1 MVHSQAPQSHS
12 QFIHADATGSRTS
25 RSIIGAAELAAG
37 RSAAVAAA
45 TAKLERPTS
54 DRTCADRLNQF
65 VGFNRR
71 GWSNYVAVYWCVV
84 CGNTFN
90 CRRACSPCRRCGSS
104 LCPLALPARF
114 FTTDGAVKTGA
125 GGVRVC
131 IHCSVIDRFT
141 LAEAS
146 PKQLRNPVPFARFR
160 SHLESDRLAS
170 PLTRP
175 HPRQ

>member
-25 RSIIGAAELAAG
+25 RSIIGAAELAAD

-65 VGFNRR
+65 VGSTVVA
-71 GWSNYVAVYWCVV
+71 GNYVAVYWYVV

-90 CRRACSPCRRCGSS
+90 CRRACSPCRRCGIS

-114 FTTDGAVKTGA
+114 FSQPTERSRLALAASGCVFI
-125 GGVRVC
+125 VRLS
-131 IHCSVIDRFT
+131 I
-141 LAEAS
+141 AS
-146 PKQLRNPVPFARFR
+146 HLLKRRRNSCGIRFR
-160 SHLESDRLAS
+160 SLGSDRIS
-170 PLTRP
+170 NRIG
-175 HPRQ
+175 